1 VRGVHEERKEV
12 EFFQHAVS
20 LDSLRA
26 ASDVAALQRAF
37 LVLKL
42 KPGGRGWGWGAK
54 GDRGGLRETSYDRL
68 GAVIFFQFLC
78 LSVSLSLYFRNSLTL
93 CL

>member
-42 KPGGRGWGWGAK
+42 KPGGRGWRWGAK
-54 GDRGGLRETSYDRL
+54 GGRGGLREASYDRL
-68 GAVIFFQFLC
+68 GAVILC